1 MILFIFIWC
10 YCLQE
15 KKEIV
20 NNCELNDEK
29 SVNCKK
35 WIKMFSFK
43 DLFTA
48 TEQQLLHTVSCGNFR
63 NIFHTEQ
70 TQTHRWQVD
79 MDTSRMWTPSW
90 QVVTDTRLTG
100 GHLADRRMW
109 TPPWQV
115 DTDTWLTGG
124 HGHLMDVDTWLTGR
138 LEHPT
143 DRQTQTPGWQAA
155 TYRGCEAG
163 RKLAE

>member
-1 MILFIFIWC
+1 MCIISSFPYSPSAEVVSFGFLLLLCFLRELNHTSVRF
-10 YCLQE
+10 YLMLLLTR

-43 DLFTA
+43 DLFTV

-70 TQTHRWQVD
+70 TQKPR
-79 MDTSRMWTPSW
+79 
-90 QVVTDTRLTG
+90 
-100 GHLADRRMW
+100 
-109 TPPWQV
+109 
-115 DTDTWLTGG
+115 
-124 HGHLMDVDTWLTGR
+124 
-138 LEHPT
+138 
-143 DRQTQTPGWQAA
+143 
-155 TYRGCEAG
+155 
-163 RKLAE
+163 